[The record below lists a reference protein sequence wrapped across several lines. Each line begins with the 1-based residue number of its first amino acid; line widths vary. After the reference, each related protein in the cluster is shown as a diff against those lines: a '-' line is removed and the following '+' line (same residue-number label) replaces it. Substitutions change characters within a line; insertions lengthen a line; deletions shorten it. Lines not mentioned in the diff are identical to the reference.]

1 METFKIAKGNSFL
14 LHINMQKIYV
24 SQNTQA
30 TKDFD
35 ISNIAGLTL
44 SLATAFSEEMRI
56 STNGQMSVTKGEI
69 QVPVPGC
76 LDEDVYDI
84 IIRGHYNGE
93 NICYRRKNLFRI
105 VSSNKKSYLPPGKV
119 EGETEG
125 MFRTQYW
132 IELNVPDIKLKLIAE
147 PALIVYDGNEHQ
159 IKLSWKVLEDG
170 NEIIPDG
177 ITISHDGQSTSLSVD
192 QKEMTVTLKGLGK
205 YEYQLSVEANG
216 HTYTTTTEIDIRKIA
231 WYGVSAVTDA
241 ESLDLDALNH
251 DLSTLVDQR
260 ISVTTTDN
268 EDTVWF
274 VSEIPLQFVQA
285 NLAVELNEANIDGV
299 YYYHTDPLETGDNVF
314 DIKSK

>member
-1 METFKIAKGNSFL
+1 MDTYKIIKGNSFL
-14 LHINMQKIYV
+14 LHIKLQKVYAAKNI
-24 SQNTQA
+24 QIP
-30 TKDFD
+30 KDFD
-35 ISNIAGLTL
+35 VSNISNLNI
-44 SLATAFSEEMRI
+44 SLCTMFGDEVPISIRQQVAT
-56 STNGQMSVTKGEI
+56 KKEI
-69 QVPVPGC
+69 QVSIPSNLEEGMYGVA
-76 LDEDVYDI
+76 
-84 IIRGHYNGE
+84 IRGVYNNNDFCCKE
-93 NICYRRKNLFRI
+93 QKLFKI
-105 VSSNKKSYLPPGKV
+105 VSNNKKSYLPLGEV
-119 EGETEG
+119 EGEIGG
-125 MFRTQYW
+125 MFRAQYW
-132 IELNVPDIKLKLIAE
+132 IELNVPDIKLELIAE

-192 QKEMTVTLKGLGK
+192 QKEMTVTLKDLGK

-216 HTYTTTTEIDIRKIA
+216 HTYTTATEIDIRKIA

-241 ESLDLDALNH
+241 ESLDLDTLNH

-274 VSEIPLQFVQA
+274 VSEAPLQFVQA
-285 NLAVELNEANIDGV
+285 NLAVELNEAKIDGV